1 MSEERIA
8 SRINIKYSPATDGAR
23 EQKEIPLKLLVV
35 GDFSAGS
42 NPTRLSG
49 RKALSID
56 KYNFDERLAAQDI
69 ELNLS
74 VPDRVSS
81 EEGASLRCN
90 LKIRGMKDFSPDSVV
105 QQVDGLRQLIE
116 LRGILEKLKQQ
127 YINEEDFRVALRSIL
142 KDPETTRAVLA
153 ELKMRTGD
161 T

>member
-8 SRINIKYSPATDGAR
+8 SRINIKHSPATDGAK

-35 GDFSAGS
+35 GDFSAGN
-42 NPTRLSG
+42 NPTRLSA
-49 RKALSID
+49 RKALGID

-69 ELNLS
+69 KLDLS
-74 VPDRVSS
+74 VPDRMSG
-81 EEGASLRCN
+81 EEGAQMRVG
-90 LKIRGMKDFSPDSVV
+90 LKVRGMRDFSPDSIV
-105 QQVDGLRQLIE
+105 QQVDGLRQLVE

-127 YINEEDFRVALRSIL
+127 YINEEDFRIALRSIL
-142 KDPETTRAVLA
+142 KDPETTKAVLA